1 MKLKIELIRSTIGK
15 IPKHRATVRAL
26 GLKKIHQVV
35 LKDKNPMILGMVN
48 SIYYM
53 LKVEEVKE

>member
-1 MKLKIELIRSTIGK
+1 MKLKIELVRSTIGK

-26 GLKKIHQVV
+26 GLKKMHQVV
-35 LKDKNPMILGMVN
+35 IKDKNPMILGMVN
-48 SIYYM
+48 SISYM